1 MKRPITNIGILLL
14 LIIVLPPLF
23 FTTYE
28 VGNLYQNEQ
37 MIDSIYTSQL
47 ESVLFSI
54 NQYSDDAV
62 SGWAN
67 QIERDLQDENLSV
80 EETAQAFIQRNM
92 SVMMVLLA
100 DSLNIEEMFLDQQK
114 DQNLDFTE
122 QQFEGILQ
130 NNEVFIL
137 RFLQYMESGYRRIQ
151 PIDIDIPNHS
161 LFLFAYYH
169 SADDMRI
176 CGLVVNSESFIK
188 ENLGPKIQAVAQ
200 DKFYISVFEKSSDV
214 EVYSNEFYDATDK
227 NIEHKKELWLMPDYQ
242 LGIQLKGDTIED
254 LVRKRTRSNM
264 WLIGI
269 IDIVLI
275 LAAWFVYRA
284 VRQQVKLAQ
293 LKSDFVANVSH
304 EIRTPLAIINMY
316 SETLEMDRIKSEEKK
331 HEYYKVIHTETNRL
345 SGIVNKI
352 LSFSKIESGKR
363 GYKFF
368 ETDLNEVIEQIIN
381 TYQHH
386 FKTKGFACTFKPGT
400 DIPRINVD
408 KEAITDVIIN
418 LIDNAM
424 KYSNNEKRIE
434 IITGYEKRQVF
445 IEVKDYGIGIDE
457 KDQKLIFD
465 KFYRV
470 TKGDL
475 AYKAKGSG
483 IGLSIVK
490 HIMDAHKGSIKLI
503 SAPGNGSRFIL
514 IFPQQVI

>member
-169 SADDMRI
+169 SVDDMRI
-176 CGLVVNSESFIK
+176 CGLVVNSESFFSLRYPAQFVKNFTYPFLKRALIMKCIQMSFTMPLTRILSIK
-188 ENLGPKIQAVAQ
+188 RNSG
-200 DKFYISVFEKSSDV
+200 SC
-214 EVYSNEFYDATDK
+214 
-227 NIEHKKELWLMPDYQ
+227 
-242 LGIQLKGDTIED
+242 
-254 LVRKRTRSNM
+254 R
-264 WLIGI
+264 
-269 IDIVLI
+269 
-275 LAAWFVYRA
+275 
-284 VRQQVKLAQ
+284 
-293 LKSDFVANVSH
+293 
-304 EIRTPLAIINMY
+304 IINW
-316 SETLEMDRIKSEEKK
+316 
-331 HEYYKVIHTETNRL
+331 
-345 SGIVNKI
+345 
-352 LSFSKIESGKR
+352 
-363 GYKFF
+363 
-368 ETDLNEVIEQIIN
+368 
-381 TYQHH
+381 
-386 FKTKGFACTFKPGT
+386 
-400 DIPRINVD
+400 
-408 KEAITDVIIN
+408 
-418 LIDNAM
+418 
-424 KYSNNEKRIE
+424 
-434 IITGYEKRQVF
+434 VF
-445 IEVKDYGIGIDE
+445 
-457 KDQKLIFD
+457 
-465 KFYRV
+465 
-470 TKGDL
+470 
-475 AYKAKGSG
+475 
-483 IGLSIVK
+483 
-490 HIMDAHKGSIKLI
+490 
-503 SAPGNGSRFIL
+503 N
-514 IFPQQVI
+514 